1 MAFHQEA
8 GESSE
13 IYSLAL
19 QKSPPPPAPTT
30 TASQPEHPALSA
42 LGILVAPAFQ
52 LFANLMLRLS

>member
-13 IYSLAL
+13 IYSSAF
-19 QKSPPPPAPTT
+19 QKYPPSPS
-30 TASQPEHPALSA
+30 TASKPKHPGLSA

-52 LFANLMLRLS
+52 LFANLILRLS